1 MKRNRFSP
9 RFAYLLMGTLLLSAG
24 IFYYAAPLGVFNR
37 SSFSLPVVSSSM
49 SLVSQK
55 IWGGREVPHDHPPF
69 SKGIFREVH
78 VLPQTVQT
86 INRFYHFAQE
96 LGVKRGQCTLVPR
109 FFSVSIP
116 RDIRQVKNPE
126 NRRDVFIKM
135 VLPLVLKVNEEV
147 LEQRARLLAIGYRQ
161 KRTLP
166 VAAEDRLFLREIAR
180 TYRMTTVSIEGL
192 LKRVDQVPP
201 SLALA
206 QAILETGCGT
216 SCAAL
221 NKHSIFGHMAT
232 LTKVQSFSS
241 LSHSVYAYVRNLNR
255 HTAYNEFRLIR
266 YRLRKSN
273 KPLSG
278 HSLAAGLVKYS
289 IRGQAYIKD
298 LQKLIRLYNLEK
310 FDGAALQPQ
319 TEI

>member
-1 MKRNRFSP
+1 M
-9 RFAYLLMGTLLLSAG
+9 
-24 IFYYAAPLGVFNR
+24 
-37 SSFSLPVVSSSM
+37 VSSSV

-55 IWGGREVPHDHPPF
+55 FFGGRGVSREKPSF

-86 INRFYHFAQE
+86 INRFYHFVQGP
-96 LGVKRGQCTLVPR
+96 LVKGGQCTLVPR
-109 FFSVSIP
+109 LFSVSIP
-116 RDIRQVKNPE
+116 RDIRQVKNSQ
-126 NRRDVFIKM
+126 NRREVFIKM

-161 KRTLP
+161 KRALP
-166 VAAEDRLFLREIAR
+166 VAGEDRLFLQEIAR
-180 TYRMTTVSIEGL
+180 TYRMTTVSVEGL

-232 LTKVQSFSS
+232 LTKVKSFSS

-255 HTAYNEFRLIR
+255 HTAYHEFRLIR
-266 YRLRKSN
+266 HRLRKSN

-278 HSLAAGLVKYS
+278 HSLAVGLMKYS
-289 IRGQAYIKD
+289 IRGQDYIKD